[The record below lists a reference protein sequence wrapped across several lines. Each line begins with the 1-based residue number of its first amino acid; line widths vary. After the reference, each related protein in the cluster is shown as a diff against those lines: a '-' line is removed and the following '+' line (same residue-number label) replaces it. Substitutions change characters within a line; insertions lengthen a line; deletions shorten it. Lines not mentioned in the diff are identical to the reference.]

1 MKGLI
6 VKSKRTKS
14 QYSTHQLLAVM
25 RHNQKMV
32 DEANINKESLAVV
45 DELMSQLMGGSV
57 LNLFQTSIADT
68 FYGQILCPTKPQ
80 NIIKLTRK
88 AKK

>member
-14 QYSTHQLLAVM
+14 QYNTRQLLAFM

-32 DEANINKESLAVV
+32 DEANVNKECISAA
-45 DELMSQLMGGSV
+45 DKLMSQFMGGSIS
-57 LNLFQTSIADT
+57 NLFQTSIANS
-68 FYGQILCPTKPQ
+68 FYGEILCPTSPQ
-80 NIIKLTRK
+80 LIVKLTRK
-88 AKK
+88 ANK